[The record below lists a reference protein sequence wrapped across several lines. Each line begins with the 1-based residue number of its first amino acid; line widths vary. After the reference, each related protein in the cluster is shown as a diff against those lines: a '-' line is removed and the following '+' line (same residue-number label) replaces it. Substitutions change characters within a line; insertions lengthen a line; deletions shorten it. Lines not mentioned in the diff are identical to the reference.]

1 MLVGVCGMDESLAIS
16 LEEVFADIAKN
27 CGKRPILHVPVAR
40 DRYSPDPTD
49 DDLGLIGGR
58 RLSM

>member
-1 MLVGVCGMDESLAIS
+1 MDESLAIS
-16 LEEVFADIAKN
+16 LEEVFADIAKS